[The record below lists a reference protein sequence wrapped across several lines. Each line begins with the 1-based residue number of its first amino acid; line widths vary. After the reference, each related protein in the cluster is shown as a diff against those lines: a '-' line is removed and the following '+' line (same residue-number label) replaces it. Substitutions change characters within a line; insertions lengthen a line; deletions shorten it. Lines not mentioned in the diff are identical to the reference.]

1 MKKNIQI
8 ILLSMFVGSSAI
20 FAQVQ
25 NMVMPCATY
34 NAMEAEFLANPS
46 SKLRYDQEQEKLRL
60 ATIAYEESLKS
71 HRTNAAVQYTV
82 PVVFHIL
89 HTYGPENI
97 PDANC
102 IAALANM
109 NNDYSA
115 TGPDVGTIDPNF
127 ASLYINSDIKFML
140 AHKDPLGNCTNGIVH
155 HYNVNTNWNQAAPN
169 YAYSGTGV
177 GQWNPTKYL
186 NIYVVNSICPSTST
200 CSSSGG
206 IIVGYT
212 YKPGTW
218 STGASQDAFVIRA
231 GWVSSNYIDSRTL
244 SHEIGH
250 WFNLSHPWGNTN
262 NPGVACGDDGVA
274 DTPITKG
281 FFSIC
286 PGSPW
291 SGCTPSGENVENIMD
306 YSSCPKMFTTGQ
318 TNVMRAALASGT
330 SGRNN
335 IWTATNLG
343 PTVTDVN
350 NFSTCAP
357 IADCYTT
364 YGTATQIYTV
374 CAGGTLTF
382 IDVSY
387 NAAVTARN
395 WSGTG
400 GVVVATPTAVSTGI
414 TFPTVGTQT
423 VTLMAG
429 NATGT
434 TTTTRTVSVLSGV
447 ANYAST
453 YQESFEGAGLPP
465 YWSILNVTGGTTW
478 QQYFGVAATGT
489 NSYCMLNSTNPN
501 GAIDILQTPS
511 YDFASNP
518 GATFT
523 YKYAYRQQTSAYAD
537 QLKVQASSNCG
548 GSWNDIY
555 PMSASAMQSG
565 SGGIGTTAFY
575 ATPGQFKTYTL
586 TSHPAFSTFKT
597 QPNVIIRFMFTED
610 PTTGFGN
617 NIFLDDVN
625 FNTPLGVNELTQS
638 IHLILYPNP
647 TSGSATI
654 EFTLSDKSEVKY
666 NVIDITG
673 RKVEA
678 DKILN
683 LSAGEHSVIVNESQ
697 KLKSGIYFVNL
708 ELDGQKMSRKL
719 IVE

>member
-1 MKKNIQI
+1 MKKNIQT

-20 FAQVQ
+20 FAQVH
-25 NMVMPCATY
+25 NMVMPCQTY
-34 NAMEAEFLANPS
+34 NAMEAAFAADPS
-46 SKLRYDQEQEKLRL
+46 AKVRYDDEQEKLRL
-60 ATIAYEESLKS
+60 ATIAYEESLKN
-71 HRTNAAVQYTV
+71 HKVGAAIQYTI

-89 HTYGPENI
+89 HMYGPENI
-97 PDANC
+97 ADANC
-102 IAALANM
+102 VSALANI
-109 NNDYSA
+109 NNDYAA
-115 TGPDVGTIDPNF
+115 TGPDVGTISPLF
-127 ASLYINSDIKFML
+127 SALYISSDIKFML

-169 YAYSGTGV
+169 YAYSGTGA
-177 GQWNPTKYL
+177 GLWNPTKYL

-218 STGASQDAFVIRA
+218 GSGAAQDAFVIRS
-231 GWVSSNYIDSRTL
+231 GWVNNNISNTRSL

-250 WFNLSHPWGNTN
+250 WLNLSHPWGNTN
-262 NPGVACGDDGVA
+262 NPGVSCGDDGVA

-291 SGCTPSGENVENIMD
+291 SGCTAGGENVENIMD

-318 TNVMRAALASGT
+318 TNVMRAALASAT

-335 IWTATNLG
+335 VISATNLG

-350 NFSTCAP
+350 NISTCAP

-364 YGTATQIYTV
+364 YGTATQVYTV
-374 CAGGTLTF
+374 CVGGTLTF

-387 NAAVTARN
+387 NATVTARN
-395 WSGTG
+395 WAGTG
-400 GVVVATPTAVSTGI
+400 GAVVATPTGVTTTI
-414 TFPTVGTQT
+414 TFPNAGTQT

-434 TTTTRTVSVLSGV
+434 TTTTRTVSVLPGL
-447 ANYAST
+447 ANYAAT
-453 YQESFEGAGLPP
+453 YQESFETAGLPTN
-465 YWSILNVTGGTTW
+465 WSIINQTGGTTW
-478 QQYFGVAATGT
+478 QQYFGAAATGT
-489 NSYCMLNSTNPN
+489 NSYYMANSTNPN
-501 GAIDILQTPS
+501 GAIDILETPS

-523 YKYAYRQQTSAYAD
+523 YKYAYRQQTSAYTD

-548 GSWNDIY
+548 GSWSDIY
-555 PMSASAMQSG
+555 PMSASVMQSG
-565 SGGIGTTAFY
+565 SGGIGTAAFIPTA
-575 ATPGQFKTYTL
+575 GQFKTYTL
-586 TSHPAFSTFKT
+586 TSHPAFNTFKT
-597 QPNVIIRFMFTED
+597 QSNVRIRFMFTED
-610 PTTGFGN
+610 ATTGFGN
-617 NIFLDDVN
+617 NIFLDDIN
-625 FNTPLGVNELTQS
+625 FNAPLGVNELTQS

-647 TSGSATI
+647 TTGSATI
-654 EFTLSDKSEVKY
+654 EFTLSDKAEVKY

-678 DKILN
+678 DKT
-683 LSAGEHSVIVNESQ
+683 LSLSPGQHSVMVNESQ
-697 KLKSGIYFVNL
+697 KLRSGIYFVNL